1 MKKILIVEGN
11 LREENQSFTDGGI
24 KTHTESLKD
33 SIAYFTDK
41 IEIDVV
47 NPSSDKN
54 ISDKVTDLDKYHGL
68 IWGGSSLNIYNDTI
82 EIRRQIEFMREC
94 QKKIKK
100 ILAICWGLQVA
111 VTVAGGQVKRCTN
124 GSHRGIALNIEINNV
139 GLQHPIYKNKGKIF
153 NTPAFNFDEVTKLP
167 KNSKLLASN
176 PINKVM
182 GVNFQSAASDIWGI
196 QYHPEI
202 TYDKMISL
210 IHFRKERLL
219 NNNAFVDEQEIN
231 NHVRMIAEENKIT
244 NKDLRMRELENWLNY
259 LLK

>member
-54 ISDKVTDLDKYHGL
+54 ISEKVTDLNKYDGL

-124 GSHRGIALNIEINNV
+124 GSHRGIALNIEINND

-153 NTPAFNFDEVTKLP
+153 NTPAFNFDEVAKLP

-182 GVNFQSAASDIWGI
+182 GVNFESEASDIWGI